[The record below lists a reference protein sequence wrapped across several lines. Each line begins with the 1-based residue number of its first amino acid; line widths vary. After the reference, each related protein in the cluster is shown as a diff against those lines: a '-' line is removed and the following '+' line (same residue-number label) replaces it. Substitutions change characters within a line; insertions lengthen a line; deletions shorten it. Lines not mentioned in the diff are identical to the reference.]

1 MHKLTLTTLLAIGQ
15 ALVILFLAINLGI
28 LNDKCPGPGDNYSDY
43 PSTSVQ
49 KSTILSAIVLASIA
63 LFGKAGVEVLEKT
76 TDYSPRVEISDT
88 LIAACSITA
97 NLLTAVSLGH
107 ALTIRDASRC
117 PALENDD
124 VLWFSLASVITIGVS
139 LGLVGGEKILNVKA
153 GVEEDEAADPVSGNP
168 LGVTD
173 LREVVTHHDS
183 SIRF

>member
-49 KSTILSAIVLASIA
+49 KSTILSAIVLASLA
-63 LFGKAGVEVLEKT
+63 LGGMVLFGDCNNTTEKL
-76 TDYSPRVEISDT
+76 VNVKISDT

-107 ALTIRDASRC
+107 ALTIRDHKRC
-117 PALENDD
+117 PALENDN
-124 VLWFSLASVITIGVS
+124 VLWFSLASVITIGVT
-139 LGLVGGEKILNVKA
+139 LGLVGAEKILNVKA